1 MAQEPNINESQE
13 IKQHIETERGQLQ
26 QSLNEL
32 EYRIRR
38 AVDWRAQFDRSPWM
52 FLGTAFGAGLLLGL
66 MTGGRSEPRL
76 MRRCYCEE

>member
-1 MAQEPNINESQE
+1 MAQESNINQSQE

-26 QSLNEL
+26 QSLKEL

-38 AVDWRAQFDRSPWM
+38 VVDWRAQFDRNPWM

-66 MTGGRSEPRL
+66 ASGRRPEPRL
-76 MRRCYCEE
+76 MRRCYCED